1 MIWWLNQ
8 LSNSL
13 GSSAAERSSCGRRC
27 PRWRAAKV
35 QFTSGSLLG
44 AWLPG
49 SELLW
54 VSLFL
59 GFGVVANVASIS
71 AAETVAAMAV
81 PRNAAPG
88 VGYVGSEA
96 CAGCHAALYERYRKT
111 GMGRS
116 MSLASDPSQLNR
128 IPAPVTV
135 FQQNITRH
143 SATFRQ
149 GSDLYQ
155 SQYELDGSGTEIFR
169 NTHKLEYV
177 IGSGSNGQ
185 SYAVRRGDSLF
196 QAPLSYYSK
205 PAKWDLSP
213 GFELQ
218 DAAFNRPIAAG
229 CVVCHSG
236 RANAVR
242 DRVAVYGEPA
252 FHELAIGCEN
262 CHGPGQLHVAERSQ
276 GLPMSKSGDTSIVN
290 PSRLSP
296 WLADNIC
303 MNCHQTG
310 GTRVLQP
317 GKDHVDF
324 RPGTPL
330 NDTVGI
336 FRSRNEQV
344 SGDLLEH
351 YSSMV
356 LSDCYRKG
364 GGKLSCIR
372 CHSPHSEPSP
382 AEAPAYYRSRC
393 LSCHT
398 NQSCAKPLPQR
409 LAQSPANHCSGCHMP
424 KRDIETIA
432 HSALTNH
439 RIPARS
445 SEPGAETAFPVS
457 SNIPDVVHLN
467 APPGKGSVVV
477 PLLTQLQVYGE
488 LLPQF
493 PAYRERYLS
502 VLDQLATAQ
511 PRHPLVL
518 SALARREKL
527 KSTSEGNARALEY
540 LLQGVA
546 NGSTSVVDYQNLAQL
561 LAQAGRNAE
570 AIRVLEKG
578 IALFPFTPEFYKTL
592 SLRLIQRKNYYGAL
606 RTMKQYLALFP
617 EDSFMRKLIQQA
629 ERAKPE

>member
-1 MIWWLNQ
+1 
-8 LSNSL
+8 
-13 GSSAAERSSCGRRC
+13 
-27 PRWRAAKV
+27 
-35 QFTSGSLLG
+35 
-44 AWLPG
+44 
-49 SELLW
+49 
-54 VSLFL
+54 
-59 GFGVVANVASIS
+59 
-71 AAETVAAMAV
+71 
-81 PRNAAPG
+81 
-88 VGYVGSEA
+88 
-96 CAGCHAALYERYRKT
+96 
-111 GMGRS
+111 
-116 MSLASDPSQLNR
+116 MSLASDPSQLSR
-128 IPAPVTV
+128 LPKAVTI
-135 FQQNITRH
+135 FQQNIKRH
-143 SATFRQ
+143 FASFRQ

-155 SQYELDGSGTEIFR
+155 SQHELDESGKEIFR

-185 SYAVRRGDSLF
+185 SYVVRRGESLF

-229 CVVCHSG
+229 CVACHSG
-236 RANAVR
+236 RANAIR
-242 DRVAVYGEPA
+242 DRLAVYGEPA

-262 CHGPGQLHVAERSQ
+262 CHGPGQLHIAERSR
-276 GLPMSKSGDTSIVN
+276 GLRVSKSGDSSTVN
-290 PSRLSP
+290 PSRLTS

-317 GKDHVDF
+317 GKDHLDF

-336 FRSRNEQV
+336 FRAGGEKV

-356 LSDCYRKG
+356 LSRCYQQSS
-364 GGKLSCIR
+364 GKLSCIR

-382 AEAPAYYRSRC
+382 AEAPAYYRSKC

-398 NQSCAKPLPQR
+398 NQSCATPLSQR

-424 KRDIETIA
+424 RREIGTIA

-439 RIPARS
+439 RIPARAS
-445 SEPGAETAFPVS
+445 QPGPEPDFPVS
-457 SNIPDVVHLN
+457 SSIADVVHLN
-467 APPGKGSVVV
+467 APPGKEPVAV
-477 PLLTQLQVYGE
+477 PLLMQLQVYGE

-493 PAYRERYLS
+493 PTYRGHYLS
-502 VLDQLATAQ
+502 VLDRLANAL

-527 KSTSEGNARALEY
+527 KSTPEGNARALEY
-540 LLQGVA
+540 LLQA
-546 NGSTSVVDYQNLAQL
+546 AADGSTSVVDYQDLAQL
-561 LAQAGRNAE
+561 LAQAGRDAE
-570 AIRVLEKG
+570 AIPVLEKA
-578 IALFPFTPEFYKTL
+578 ITRFPFTPVLYKVLTWH
-592 SLRLIQRKNYYGAL
+592 LIQRKDYDKAL
-606 RTMKQYLALFP
+606 HTMKQHLALFP
-617 EDSFMRKLIQQA
+617 EDSFMRNLIQQA
-629 ERAKPE
+629 GRAKPE

>member
-1 MIWWLNQ
+1 
-8 LSNSL
+8 
-13 GSSAAERSSCGRRC
+13 
-27 PRWRAAKV
+27 
-35 QFTSGSLLG
+35 
-44 AWLPG
+44 
-49 SELLW
+49 
-54 VSLFL
+54 
-59 GFGVVANVASIS
+59 
-71 AAETVAAMAV
+71 
-81 PRNAAPG
+81 
-88 VGYVGSEA
+88 
-96 CAGCHAALYERYRKT
+96 
-111 GMGRS
+111 
-116 MSLASDPSQLNR
+116 
-128 IPAPVTV
+128 
-135 FQQNITRH
+135 
-143 SATFRQ
+143 
-149 GSDLYQ
+149 
-155 SQYELDGSGTEIFR
+155 
-169 NTHKLEYV
+169 
-177 IGSGSNGQ
+177 
-185 SYAVRRGDSLF
+185 
-196 QAPLSYYSK
+196 
-205 PAKWDLSP
+205 
-213 GFELQ
+213 
-218 DAAFNRPIAAG
+218 
-229 CVVCHSG
+229 
-236 RANAVR
+236 
-242 DRVAVYGEPA
+242 
-252 FHELAIGCEN
+252 
-262 CHGPGQLHVAERSQ
+262 
-276 GLPMSKSGDTSIVN
+276 
-290 PSRLSP
+290 
-296 WLADNIC
+296 
-303 MNCHQTG
+303 
-310 GTRVLQP
+310 
-317 GKDHVDF
+317 
-324 RPGTPL
+324 
-330 NDTVGI
+330 
-336 FRSRNEQV
+336 
-344 SGDLLEH
+344 
-351 YSSMV
+351 
-356 LSDCYRKG
+356 
-364 GGKLSCIR
+364 
-372 CHSPHSEPSP
+372 
-382 AEAPAYYRSRC
+382 
-393 LSCHT
+393 
-398 NQSCAKPLPQR
+398 
-409 LAQSPANHCSGCHMP
+409 MP